1 MSLVTYANCN
11 IISGVESLKGDQSHL
26 IYLLHF
32 TVGSLDSLKSSVY
45 TLCVST
51 SGCCPGFFFLYCFFT
66 CTVFLVFSL
75 PELKGGKIT
84 FYCKQKCWTKKKIR
98 RNLLGIKFVA
108 QTVIFSTEVLT
119 YLNCCLLNH
128 IA

>member
-32 TVGSLDSLKSSVY
+32 TVGSLDSLKFSLY
-45 TLCVST
+45 LMCIFWLLCWL
-51 SGCCPGFFFLYCFFT
+51 FLLYCFFT

-75 PELKGGKIT
+75 PELQGGKNYILL
-84 FYCKQKCWTKKKIR
+84 QAEVLDKKKDKT
-98 RNLLGIKFVA
+98 KFVR
-108 QTVIFSTEVLT
+108 
-119 YLNCCLLNH
+119 H
-128 IA
+128 

>member
-32 TVGSLDSLKSSVY
+32 IVGSLDSLKFSLYLMCIDFWLLSW
-45 TLCVST
+45 L
-51 SGCCPGFFFLYCFFT
+51 FLFVLLFY
-66 CTVFLVFSL
+66 LHSL
-75 PELKGGKIT
+75 PELQGGKNYILL
-84 FYCKQKCWTKKKIR
+84 QAEVLDKKKIR